1 MQNGSKKNGIE
12 FYQCARRLNI
22 NSICV
27 YLGSNE
33 GDDPSFGVAVDEFG
47 AILATNQIRLV
58 CGGGGRGLMRRL
70 VRSVIEHGGQVLAIT
85 PQFLVESE
93 GRDTYVQ
100 EQIITEGMHERKR
113 IMFESSDAFV
123 ALPGGVG
130 TLEELVEQLTWAQ
143 LGRHSK
149 PIGIYNHHGF
159 WDPLLE
165 LFAQMRERML
175 ITAKE
180 PIRYGVAHEVAQII
194 PVMCGEMESLGRV
207 HKIDRQAIQLFTRS
221 NHQSTS

>member
-1 MQNGSKKNGIE
+1 MQNDSKRNGIE
-12 FYQCARRLNI
+12 FYQCARRLKI
-22 NSICV
+22 SSICV

-33 GDDPSFGVAVDEFG
+33 GDDPSFGAAVDEFG

-70 VRSVIEHGGQVLAIT
+70 VLSVIEHGGQVLAIT
-85 PQFLVESE
+85 PQFLVDSE
-93 GRDTYVQ
+93 GRNTNVQ
-100 EQIITEGMHERKR
+100 EQIVTEGMHERKR
-113 IMFESSDAFV
+113 LMFEQSDAFV

-143 LGRHSK
+143 LGRHNK
-149 PIGIYNHHGF
+149 PIGIYNHCGF

-180 PIRYGVAHEVAQII
+180 PIRYGVAHKVSQII

-207 HKIDRQAIQLFTRS
+207 HKIDRRTMQLFTGS